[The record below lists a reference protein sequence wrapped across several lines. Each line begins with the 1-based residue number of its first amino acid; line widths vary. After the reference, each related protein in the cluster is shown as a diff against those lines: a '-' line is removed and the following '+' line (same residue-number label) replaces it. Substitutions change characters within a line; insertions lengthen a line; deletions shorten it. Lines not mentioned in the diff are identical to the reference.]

1 MSTVSLTES
10 GITFQ
15 AVGMLILIVD
25 VATPREGDLGLEWQS
40 ESHLL
45 PDWRIRTVFIGQA
58 SKG

>member
-25 VATPREGDLGLEWQS
+25 VATPGKGILDRMEREKIWVPACL
-40 ESHLL
+40 
-45 PDWRIRTVFIGQA
+45 
-58 SKG
+58 